1 MNRILRRDTPKSQS
15 AEAQEGKYGARG
27 DMETVTET
35 NDALCDLGR
44 VAEVYRYLEDIV
56 EGVVALGA
64 LERRCRVLLVS
75 AKRMHHNAGTVSDVE
90 SDVCLVSWRG
100 SSANEVSVQSGNGQT
115 VGRSR

>member
-1 MNRILRRDTPKSQS
+1 MIRILRRDTPKSQS
-15 AEAQEGKYGARG
+15 AEVQEGKYGARG

-64 LERRCRVLLVS
+64 LERRSRVLLVS

-100 SSANEVSVQSGNGQT
+100 SSTNEVSVQSGNGQT
-115 VGRSR
+115 IGRSR